1 MMYYYCFLCRKFLIQ
16 IALVYLFGWDINN
29 KVHLRI
35 INIVRLLA
43 TYFDPL
49 TDQKSANKRIWTCI
63 AETHCPLAQRE
74 RESTA
79 AKQSALIVI
88 VGVSWELRWQ
98 QLKWHP
104 SSGGSFGSQFPTH
117 SFQLPA
123 VQLMPSSLMHIVIR
137 VDVTR
142 PSASSLP
149 SSDASSSSTC
159 RCCCCCCTWSRDV
172 AGVPAV
178 ADAAAS
184 TAAAA
189 AADDD
194 DKCSLQ
200 RNRKVATMCVCV
212 CVLLMIMIDK
222 CAPSALRNLL

>member
-1 MMYYYCFLCRKFLIQ
+1 MYYYCFLCRKFLIQ

-49 TDQKSANKRIWTCI
+49 TDQPSANQQIWTYI

-88 VGVSWELRWQ
+88 IVGVSWELRWQ

-104 SSGGSFGSQFPTH
+104 SSGGSFSSQFPTH

-149 SSDASSSSTC
+149 SSDASSSST
-159 RCCCCCCTWSRDV
+159 CCCCCCTWSRDV

-212 CVLLMIMIDK
+212 CV
-222 CAPSALRNLL
+222 CVCYWW

>member
-1 MMYYYCFLCRKFLIQ
+1 MYYYYFLSRKFLIQ

-49 TDQKSANKRIWTCI
+49 TDQQSANQQIWTYI

-88 VGVSWELRWQ
+88 IVGVSWELRWQ

-104 SSGGSFGSQFPTH
+104 SSGGSFSSQFPTH

-149 SSDASSSSTC
+149 SSDASSSST
-159 RCCCCCCTWSRDV
+159 CCCCCCTWSRDV

-212 CVLLMIMIDK
+212 CV
-222 CAPSALRNLL
+222 CYWW